1 MIVPP
6 RPQNVCGVNDEGSYS
21 HNPFDFGAW
30 LRFDT
35 AAVTKIKISPEI
47 LSAPLPQLI
56 G

>member
-30 LRFDT
+30 LRFDA
-35 AAVTKIKISPEI
+35 AAVTKIKIWLCRKKKFDHI
-47 LSAPLPQLI
+47 L
-56 G
+56 